1 MNSPEHTGILGMVLE
16 VYFANFHSSANFYQN
31 GRSTNAYTSQA
42 FILLTTAI
50 NYLQSLD
57 FPSPFATKQLKKQNK
72 THFADIP

>member
-1 MNSPEHTGILGMVLE
+1 MNSPERTGILGMALE

-50 NYLQSLD
+50 NYWQSLD